1 LSQVVTDP
9 YAARPLPGVEAALNR
24 LVDAGATVAVVSGR
38 PLEYLQGCFDGR
50 FVLSGLYGLEFQRD
64 GVVSVHAGAEPWQQ
78 VVADAVARARREL
91 PGGVLVEPKGLALTL
106 HYRESPDDRQV
117 AEAWAEAEAA
127 RSGLVL
133 ATARMSVELN
143 PPIEVDKGTVVA
155 ELALGSGAVRACY
168 LGDDRAD
175 LAAFRAL
182 RDLAIDT
189 VSVAV
194 RGAETPPEVIAA
206 ADLVVAGPEEVLG
219 LLQALVES

>member
-1 LSQVVTDP
+1 M
-9 YAARPLPGVEAALNR
+9 PGVEAALNR
-24 LVDAGATVAVVSGR
+24 LVDEGATVAVVSGR

-64 GVVSVHAGAEPWQQ
+64 GVVSVHPGAEPWQQ
-78 VVADAVARARREL
+78 VITDSVARARSEL
-91 PGGVLVEPKGLALTL
+91 PADVLVEPKGLALTL
-106 HYRESPDDRQV
+106 HYREAPGSRAAV
-117 AEAWAEAEAA
+117 EAWAAAEAA
-127 RSGLVL
+127 RTGLVV

-143 PPIEVDKGTVVA
+143 PPIEVDKGTVMA
-155 ELALGSGAVRACY
+155 ELALGSGAARACY

-194 RGAETPPEVIAA
+194 RGAETPPDVLAA
-206 ADLVVAGPEEVLG
+206 ADLVVAGPSEVLA
-219 LLQALVES
+219 LLQALAEG